1 MEYCLVGGL
10 EANALTQL
18 QSPVPDTNRKLYKHS
33 RSNFGIIAQ
42 IEEDGRVSAV
52 VLSVQEQF
60 RKGALHKSLIFPGGS
75 LNPGET
81 DKVNLIR
88 ELGEEISCGQNP
100 LSIQH
105 ESVSF
110 VLELKKPGDYGGRLT
125 QNFWYLPMS
134 DAIKLRGEEQPELM
148 ESDGACLGRPTLSD
162 VSRIILRK
170 DLKLAHLAAVVV
182 FMGKLMNSTLAQK
195 VFHIEEAISKKVRE
209 RYYIDIE
216 PYLSKT
222 HFFLDRLRG
231 CKDHKEYVQ
240 NLHLFCKDLEKAR
253 RTV

>member
-1 MEYCLVGGL
+1 MGYCPLGGL
-10 EANALTQL
+10 GTNALTQL
-18 QSPVPDTNRKLYKHS
+18 QSPVPDTKRKPCKHS

-42 IEEDGRVSAV
+42 IEEDGKVSAV

-60 RKGALHKSLIFPGGS
+60 KKGALHRSLIFPGGS

-88 ELGEEISCGQNP
+88 ELGEEISCDQSP

-134 DAIKLRGEEQPELM
+134 EAIKLRGEEQPELM
-148 ESDGACLGRPTLSD
+148 ESDGACLGRPTLLD
-162 VSRIILRK
+162 VSKIILQK
-170 DLKLAHLAAVVV
+170 DLKLAHLAAIVV
-182 FMGKLMNSTLAQK
+182 FMGKLMNSTLARK
-195 VFHIEEAISKKVRE
+195 AFHIEDAMSKKIRE
-209 RYYIDIE
+209 RYLLQIE
-216 PYLSKT
+216 PYLSRT
-222 HFFLDRLRG
+222 HLFLERLRS
-231 CKDHKEYVQ
+231 CKEHKEYVQ
-240 NLHLFCKDLEKAR
+240 NLHSFCKDLEKAR